1 MPETSIVVR
10 SFNEAEHIGD
20 VLEAISEQSYQDF
33 EIILVDSGSTDGT
46 LEIADQYVD
55 KVEFVAPHDF
65 TFGHSCNA
73 GCKVADGEFV
83 SFLSAHAIP
92 TDDRWLGSMVKKFD
106 DEEVAMTYSNQIGAE
121 QNKFSE
127 RRLFNEL
134 FGEEPKRQTPPDYF
148 ANNASSVI
156 RKKLWEEHP
165 FDEYLTGHEDI
176 EWAKQFMDQGY
187 VVVYDPDACI
197 YHIHDETWTQ
207 VYNRFKREAA
217 ADVEIGIKG
226 ESDRWHEY
234 KKIPLDIL
242 GDVVAAVRGGQ
253 FDIQTL
259 VEIGR
264 FRYCQHMGTVDGL
277 TTDRELNSDRFEYF
291 YPEANERV
299 IVDEQG
305 TTTLE
310 QAPLPEIKP
319 NDVLVRTD
327 YIGVSPADS
336 SLEGTNIEQYP
347 VVPGRNYVGTV
358 IDIGANVKSVEIGDV
373 VVGDTEF
380 DCGICTACSGG
391 SDTDCLDPIKLGQ
404 DTDDGAYSRFL
415 AIPSDHVY
423 SLDTEPK
430 DGALAGMVGRLRKGI
445 DRAGKL
451 LSPSA
456 HCIVVGDNPAAEVVV
471 QLLHREGYSVDH
483 LDQLPVNRSS
493 STGLLEY
500 DLIVDTTGSQE
511 TVRTLCEQT
520 ASSAVLL
527 LLAAQYDP
535 LPLASDL
542 LASKTIINVDTDDTA
557 EMGGTIQLLSEI
569 ETDRLFDGTYSLGE
583 YEAAWEAATDQQG
596 FPVISIDNDL
606 DSGSVR
612 TKQ

>member
-20 VLEAISEQSYQDF
+20 VLAAVSEQAYQDF

-73 GCKVADGEFV
+73 GCEAADGEFV

-92 TDDRWLGSMVKKFD
+92 TDDQWLGSMIEKFD
-106 DEEVAMTYSNQIGAE
+106 DEEVAMTYSNQVGAE

-127 RRLFNEL
+127 RRLFDEL
-134 FGEEPKRQTPPDYF
+134 FGETTKRQTPPDYF

-156 RKKLWEEHP
+156 RKELWEDHR

-217 ADVEIGIKG
+217 ADVEIGIKN
-226 ESDRWHEY
+226 ESNRWQEY
-234 KKIPLDIL
+234 SQIPLDII
-242 GDVVAAVRGGQ
+242 GDTVAAVREGK
-253 FDIQTL
+253 FSIQTL

-277 TTDRELNSDRFEYF
+277 TTDRALDSDRFEYF

-299 IVDEQG
+299 TVDKGG
-305 TTTLE
+305 TTALE
-310 QAPLPEIKP
+310 RAPLPEIKP
-319 NDVLVRTD
+319 NDVLIRTD
-327 YIGVSPADS
+327 YIGVTPADGS
-336 SLEGTNIEQYP
+336 PERADADQYP
-347 VVPGRNYVGTV
+347 VVPGTNYVGTV
-358 IDIGANVKSVEIGDV
+358 IDIGANANSVEVGDV
-373 VVGDTEF
+373 IVGETEF
-380 DCGICTACSGG
+380 DCGICTACSSD
-391 SDTDCLDPIKLGQ
+391 SDTDCLDPIKLGR

-423 SLDTEPK
+423 SLDGEPK
-430 DGALAGMVGRLRKGI
+430 DGTLVGMLGRLRNGV

-451 LSPSA
+451 LPPSA
-456 HCIVVGDNPAAEVVV
+456 HCVVVGENPAAELVV
-471 QLLHREGYSVDH
+471 QLLERDGYSVDH
-483 LDQLPVNRSS
+483 LDQLSAEESVPTQLSK
-493 STGLLEY
+493 Y
-500 DLIVDTTGSQE
+500 DLVVDTTGSQA
-511 TVRTLCEQT
+511 TVRTLCEQ
-520 ASSAVLL
+520 AAASAVLL
-527 LLAAQYDP
+527 LLATEYEP
-535 LPLASDL
+535 LSFAADL
-542 LASKTIINVDTDDTA
+542 LASKTIINLDTDDTA
-557 EMGGTIQLLSEI
+557 GMDGTLRLLSDLD
-569 ETDRLFDGTYSLGE
+569 TDRLFDGTYSLAE
-583 YEAAWEAATDQQG
+583 YEAAWTAAADQQRL
-596 FPVISIDNDL
+596 PVISVDHDV
-606 DSGSVR
+606 DSGSAR
-612 TKQ
+612 TNQ